1 MVAART
7 RYGEA
12 VELSLDGAAVNGR
25 LVESLRESLAP
36 HRDDGGLPVR
46 LRYRNA
52 EATGWLELDGQWKV
66 APSDELLIG
75 LREVQGQDGVRLKY
89 R

>member
-7 RYGEA
+7 RYGQA
-12 VELSLDGAAVNGR
+12 VELSLDGAAINGR
-25 LVESLRESLAP
+25 LVDSLRESLEP
-36 HRDDGGLPVR
+36 HRNAEGLPVR

-52 EATGWLELDGQWKV
+52 EAAGWLELDADWRV
-66 APSDELLIG
+66 APTDELLIR

>member
-1 MVAART
+1 MVDART
-7 RYGEA
+7 RFGQA
-12 VELSLDGAAVNGR
+12 VELSLDGAGVNGR
-25 LVESLRESLAP
+25 LVDSLRDSLAP
-36 HRDDGGLPVR
+36 YCDDSGLPVR

-52 EATGWLELDGQWKV
+52 EATGWLELAEQWRV
-66 APSDELLIG
+66 QPSDELLLA